1 MATAM
6 LSAFAAQSAAP
17 SGTVPTIYINTAN
30 NASVTSKEVY
40 LDATYYLEG
49 NGFEGVESLGS
60 EAQPLPLTIKGRG
73 NYTWTGFDKKPY
85 KLKLDKKT
93 AIMGMGK
100 NKHFALLA
108 HADDDLAFMRNVAGL
123 ELSRRMNLAF
133 TPADAPVEVVLNG
146 EYLGLYFFTET
157 IRVDGNRVDITE
169 QDDNAEDNVD
179 GGWLVE
185 IDNYTNDP
193 HVSIV
198 EGNGQSIIFTYKSPE
213 VLSPEQEGYLR
224 SQMTALNAAIYAVD
238 KNASESLESLL
249 DMESAA
255 RFYVVQELM
264 DDCESY
270 HGSCYLYKDRG
281 EGEKWKFGPVWDF
294 GNAFRRGEKN
304 RFIWQEP
311 AFNQTWIGELY
322 KFPAFQEKVKA
333 VWKEFCDHGY
343 EGLSDYIRH
352 YADDIKVAA
361 MSNFEKWPQYGNG
374 DIYAGSESMLA
385 NLKESVKW
393 LGKQWGYLPST
404 GEPLEQVYIRGTFN
418 SWSTSTPMSWING
431 KWEYPSIDFSGEFK
445 IASADWSA
453 VDLGAGSFGDSPVA
467 EVKYGLAPKGQ
478 NINMAASNYGKR
490 LIMDPSDNTLLIT
503 EMANIDDIS
512 QNDSVETTEIYT
524 IAGQRVSSMDSKGI
538 YILRRGSGT
547 VKVMK

>member
-17 SGTVPTIYINTAN
+17 SGTVPTIYISTAN
-30 NASVTSKEVY
+30 KVPVTSKDVY
-40 LDATYYLEG
+40 LDATYYLED

-60 EAQPLPLTIKGRG
+60 ESKQLPLTIKGRG

-93 AIMGMGK
+93 EIMGMGK

-157 IRVDGNRVDITE
+157 IRVDGNRVNITE

-185 IDNYTNDP
+185 IDNYSDDP

-198 EGNGQSIIFTYKSPE
+198 EGNGQRIIFTYKSPE
-213 VLSPEQEGYLR
+213 ALSPEQEGYLR
-224 SQMTALNAAIYAVD
+224 SQMTALNAAIYAAD
-238 KNASESLESLL
+238 KDASENLENLL

-270 HGSCYLYKDRG
+270 HGSCYLYKERG

-304 RFIWQEP
+304 RFIWQDP
-311 AFNQTWIGELY
+311 QFNQTWIGELY
-322 KFPAFQEKVKA
+322 KFPVFQEKVKA
-333 VWKEFCDHGY
+333 VWKEFCDNGY
-343 EGLSDYIRH
+343 DGLSDYIRD
-352 YADDIKVAA
+352 YADDIKEAA
-361 MSNFEKWPQYGNG
+361 TSNFEKWPQYGNG
-374 DIYAGSESMLA
+374 DIYAGSESMVA
-385 NLKESVKW
+385 YLKGSVKW
-393 LGKQWGYLPST
+393 LGKQWGYLPQT
-404 GEPLEQVYIRGTFN
+404 GDPLEQVYVRGAFN

-453 VDLGAGSFGDSPVA
+453 VYLGAGSFGDSPVA
-467 EVKYGLAPKGQ
+467 EVKYVLAPKGQ

-503 EMANIDDIS
+503 ERANIDDFL

-524 IAGQRVSSMDSKGI
+524 IAGQRVSAMDTKGI
-538 YILRRGSGT
+538 YILRRGSEI

>member
-224 SQMTALNAAIYAVD
+224 SQMTALNAAIYAAD

-304 RFIWQEP
+304 RFIWQDP
-311 AFNQTWIGELY
+311 QFNQTWIGELY

-343 EGLSDYIRH
+343 EGLSDYIRD
-352 YADDIKVAA
+352 YADDIKEAA
-361 MSNFEKWPQYGNG
+361 TSNFEKWPQYGNG
-374 DIYAGSESMLA
+374 DICAGSESMLA

-418 SWSTSTPMSWING
+418 SWSTSTPMSWIDG

-453 VDLGAGSFGDSPVA
+453 VDLGAGNFGDSPVA
-467 EVKYGLAPKGQ
+467 EVKYVMSPKGQ

-503 EMANIDDIS
+503 ERANIDDIS

-524 IAGQRVSSMDSKGI
+524 IAGQRVSSMDTKGI
-538 YILRRGSGT
+538 YILRRGSET

>member
-17 SGTVPTIYINTAN
+17 SGTVPTIYINTEN
-30 NASVTSKEVY
+30 NVPVTSKDVY
-40 LDATYYLEG
+40 LDATYYLED
-49 NGFEGVESLGS
+49 NGFEGVKSLGS
-60 EAQPLPLTIKGRG
+60 EAKPLPLTIKGRG

-85 KLKLDKKT
+85 KLKFDKKT
-93 AIMGMGK
+93 EIIGMGK

-185 IDNYTNDP
+185 IDNYSDDP

-198 EGNGQSIIFTYKSPE
+198 EGNGQRIIFTYKSPE
-213 VLSPEQEGYLR
+213 ALSPEQEGYLR
-224 SQMTALNAAIYAVD
+224 SQMTALNNAIYAAD
-238 KNASESLESLL
+238 KNASENLESLL

-294 GNAFRRGEKN
+294 GNAFRRGDKN
-304 RFIWQEP
+304 RFIWQDP
-311 AFNQTWIGELY
+311 QFNLTWIGELY
-322 KFPAFQEKVKA
+322 KFPVFQEKVKA
-333 VWKEFCDHGY
+333 VWKEFCDNGY
-343 EGLSDYIRH
+343 EGLSDYIRD
-352 YADDIKVAA
+352 YADDIKEAA
-361 MSNFEKWPQYGNG
+361 TSNFEKWPQYGNG

-404 GEPLEQVYIRGTFN
+404 GDPLEQVYIRGTFN

-445 IASADWSA
+445 IASADWSV
-453 VDLGAGSFGDSPVA
+453 VDLGASNFGDSPVA
-467 EVKYGLAPKGQ
+467 EVKYVLAPKGQ

-503 EMANIDDIS
+503 DKTQIDDIVS
-512 QNDSVETTEIYT
+512 DDERSTEIYT
-524 IAGQRVSSMDSKGI
+524 VAGQRVSSMDTKGI
-538 YILRRGSGT
+538 YILRRGSET

>member
-17 SGTVPTIYINTAN
+17 SGTVPTIYINTEN
-30 NASVTSKEVY
+30 NVPVTSKDVY
-40 LDATYYLEG
+40 LDATYYLED

-60 EAQPLPLTIKGRG
+60 EAKPLPLTIKGRG

-85 KLKLDKKT
+85 KLKFDKKT
-93 AIMGMGK
+93 AIIGMGK

-185 IDNYTNDP
+185 IDNYSDDP

-198 EGNGQSIIFTYKSPE
+198 EGNGQRIIFTYKSPE
-213 VLSPEQEGYLR
+213 ALSPEQEGYLR
-224 SQMTALNAAIYAVD
+224 SQMTALNTAIYAAD
-238 KNASESLESLL
+238 KNASENLESLL

-294 GNAFRRGEKN
+294 GNAFRRGDKN
-304 RFIWQEP
+304 RFIWQDP
-311 AFNQTWIGELY
+311 QFNQTWIGELY
-322 KFPAFQEKVKA
+322 KFPAFQEKVKE
-333 VWKEFCDHGY
+333 VWKEFCDNGY
-343 EGLSDYIRH
+343 DGLSDYIRE
-352 YADDIKVAA
+352 YADDIKEAA
-361 MSNFEKWPQYGNG
+361 TSNFEKWPQYGNG
-374 DIYAGSESMLA
+374 DICAGSESMLA
-385 NLKESVKW
+385 YLKGSVKW
-393 LGKQWGYLPST
+393 LGKQWGYLPQT
-404 GEPLEQVYIRGTFN
+404 GEPIEQVYIRGTFN

-467 EVKYGLAPKGQ
+467 EVKYVLAPKGQ

-490 LIMDPSDNTLLIT
+490 MIVDQSDNTLLIT
-503 EMANIDDIS
+503 DKTEIDFIVSD
-512 QNDSVETTEIYT
+512 DDVLDTEIYT
-524 IAGQRVSSMDSKGI
+524 IEGQRVSSMDTKGI
-538 YILRRGSGT
+538 YILRRGSET
-547 VKVMK
+547 IKVMK

>member
-17 SGTVPTIYINTAN
+17 SGTVPTIYINTEN
-30 NASVTSKEVY
+30 NVPVTSKDVY

-60 EAQPLPLTIKGRG
+60 ESKQLPLTIKGRG

-93 AIMGMGK
+93 EIMGMGK

-169 QDDNAEDNVD
+169 QDDNAVENVE

-185 IDNYTNDP
+185 IDNYSDDP

-198 EGNGQSIIFTYKSPE
+198 EGNGQPIIFTYKSPE

-224 SQMTALNAAIYAVD
+224 SQMTALNAAIYAAD
-238 KNASESLESLL
+238 KNASEILESLL

-294 GNAFRRGEKN
+294 GNAFRRGDKN
-304 RFIWQEP
+304 RFIWQDP
-311 AFNQTWIGELY
+311 QFNQTWIGELY
-322 KFPAFQEKVKA
+322 KFPVFQEKVKA
-333 VWKEFCDHGY
+333 VWKEFCDNGY
-343 EGLSDYIRH
+343 DGLSDYIRE
-352 YADDIKVAA
+352 YADDIKEAA
-361 MSNFEKWPQYGNG
+361 TSNFEKWPQYGNG
-374 DIYAGSESMLA
+374 EICAESESMLA

-445 IASADWSA
+445 IASADWSV
-453 VDLGAGSFGDSPVA
+453 VDLGASNFGDSPVA
-467 EVKYGLAPKGQ
+467 EVKYVLAPKGQ

-503 EMANIDDIS
+503 DKTQIDDIVS
-512 QNDSVETTEIYT
+512 DDERSTEIYT
-524 IAGQRVSSMDSKGI
+524 VAGQRVSSMDTKGI
-538 YILRRGSGT
+538 YILRRGSET

>member
-17 SGTVPTIYINTAN
+17 SGTVPTIYISTAN
-30 NASVTSKEVY
+30 KVPVTSKDVY

-60 EAQPLPLTIKGRG
+60 ESKQLPLTIKGRG

-85 KLKLDKKT
+85 KLKFDKKT

-169 QDDNAEDNVD
+169 QDDNAVENVE

-185 IDNYTNDP
+185 IDNYSNDP

-198 EGNGQSIIFTYKSPE
+198 EGNGQPIIFTYKSPE

-224 SQMTALNAAIYAVD
+224 SQMTALNAAIYAAD
-238 KNASESLESLL
+238 KDASENLESLL

-270 HGSCYLYKDRG
+270 HGSCYLYKERG

-304 RFIWQEP
+304 RFIWQDP
-311 AFNQTWIGELY
+311 QFNQTWIGELY
-322 KFPAFQEKVKA
+322 KFPVFQEKVKA
-333 VWKEFCDHGY
+333 VWKEFCDNGY
-343 EGLSDYIRH
+343 DGLSDYIRD
-352 YADDIKVAA
+352 YADDIKEAA
-361 MSNFEKWPQYGNG
+361 TSNFEKWPQYGNG
-374 DIYAGSESMLA
+374 DIYAGSESMVA
-385 NLKESVKW
+385 YLKGSVKW

-467 EVKYGLAPKGQ
+467 EVKYVLAPKGQ

-503 EMANIDDIS
+503 DKTEIDFIVSD
-512 QNDSVETTEIYT
+512 DDVLDTEIYT
-524 IAGQRVSSMDSKGI
+524 IEGQRVSSMDTKGI
-538 YILRRGSGT
+538 YILRRGSET
-547 VKVMK
+547 IKIMK